1 MATHQT
7 NPPLEDELGDVL
19 EKAMHRAGLND
30 ESLAVRSDVRAG
42 RILDAIDY
50 RSDLTTAELRRLAAV
65 LGLNEVGLCALG
77 TGHYPQP
84 EIGALPFCVWPLHMP
99 HGIGVANAYLVGECG
114 SDRAVLFDTGTGIGA
129 LDGAWPDSI
138 RRLDAVFLTHIEAE
152 HTGGFSEVM
161 ARFDVHTAFV
171 PSGAEIA
178 RGHPIG
184 EGEEK
189 IFGPL
194 AITAYATPGHAAAH
208 NCYLVRAPAAKTGGM
223 RVISGD
229 LVFAGA
235 AGGGYFSHTQRASLQ
250 SIRHLIFRWGQ
261 NGAERSECGLE
272 GWGSQAW
279 EADLSARRAFITR
292 DRSEDL
298 FTPPKAS
305 WVVR

>member
-1 MATHQT
+1 VATHHT

-50 RSDLTTAELRRLAAV
+50 RSDLTTPELRRLAEV

-129 LDGAWPDSI
+129 LDSVWPDSI

-152 HTGGFSEVM
+152 HSGALSEVIT
-161 ARFDVHTAFV
+161 RFDVHTAFV
-171 PSGAEIA
+171 PAGAEIA

-208 NCYLVRAPAAKTGGM
+208 NCYLVRAPAVKTGGM
-223 RVISGD
+223 LLISGD
-229 LVFAGA
+229 LVFAGS
-235 AGGGYFSHTQRASLQ
+235 AGGGYFSHTQLQ
-250 SIRHLIFRWGQ
+250 TNL
-261 NGAERSECGLE
+261 
-272 GWGSQAW
+272 
-279 EADLSARRAFITR
+279 RRVLKAV
-292 DRSEDL
+292 
-298 FTPPKAS
+298 PPSTVIAPGHGPLTT
-305 WVVR
+305 VANELRYNPFVI